1 MRVCILVGKWH
12 MHPCC
17 LNALESFELKLI
29 GRIYI
34 YIYIYM
40 LKCKLHSLCVGSILI
55 LVLEAIALKREY
67 KE

>member
-1 MRVCILVGKWH
+1 MCVCILVGKWH

-34 YIYIYM
+34 YIYIYAEM
-40 LKCKLHSLCVGSILI
+40 QITFFMCWVYFDFGS
-55 LVLEAIALKREY
+55 
-67 KE
+67 

>member
-34 YIYIYM
+34 YM

-55 LVLEAIALKREY
+55 FVLEAIALKREY